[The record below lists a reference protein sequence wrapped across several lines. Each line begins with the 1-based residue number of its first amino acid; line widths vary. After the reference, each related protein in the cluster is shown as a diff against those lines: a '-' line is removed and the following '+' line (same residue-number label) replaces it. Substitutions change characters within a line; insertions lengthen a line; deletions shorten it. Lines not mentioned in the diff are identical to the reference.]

1 MKKNRKIVSSAL
13 ATGLALSTILVP
25 TTGTLSVE
33 AKSEKVSK
41 EEKKESKQKEKLDKM
56 REKTKKK
63 NGKFKVSWD
72 EEKDVPRLV
81 SGKLSD
87 ANVDI
92 TTFLEESKDIF
103 NIDDGEF
110 DVNSVETDELGM
122 SHYRTQLTVD
132 GIPVYGAE
140 LLVHTDANGIVTAVN
155 GQVEPKLG
163 KKKWSKSVKLSQRD
177 AIEVAESNL
186 SFTPDANTYTTEPVS
201 DLYVYEH
208 ENKWMPVY
216 IVELQFLEPYF
227 GREFFFIDAKKGDVL
242 RSFNQLQHAEA
253 TGTGTGVLGDTKT
266 INTFEQNGT
275 YYLSDRTK
283 ASGRIETF
291 DAGDQ
296 WATGSLVSDSDNNF
310 NSSRHKAAVDAH
322 YYAGVVYDYF
332 KNEHN
337 RNSYDDQG
345 SDVISSV
352 HVRDP
357 DALNRPW
364 NNAAWV
370 GTQMVYGDGD
380 GTTFTALS
388 GSLDVVAH
396 ELTHAV
402 TDFSAD
408 LVYEFEPGALNESFS
423 DVFGIIVEADYEGSA
438 DWLLGE
444 DVYTP
449 NISGDA
455 LRSVSNPTQYN
466 QPAHY
471 DDFVVLPNTREGD
484 WGGVHINSGIPN
496 KAFYN
501 IATTIGLDKSGDIY
515 YRALTRYLTSQSQFI
530 DARNALLQSAADLF
544 GEDGTE
550 YNAVADGFDAVGIGG
565 DIIVDPDD
573 TFEPNDSLSE
583 AYSVTSGD
591 RYTSYIS
598 SSTDE
603 DFYTFTTGGAGEI
616 TVDLTNVPQDYDLFL
631 LDENGSTLD
640 KSENARTS
648 DESITFSAS
657 GEDTFY
663 VKVIGYNGANS
674 SSPYSLTVSFPEEPT
689 TEGEWYYEEASY
701 DTPHPYSNNFTD
713 TFTYQKAGAEQVAI
727 HFSAFETEANYDF
740 VHITDGNGATV
751 ASYDGTQDAFWV
763 VVDGDE
769 INATLDTDFSITA
782 YGYTIDQVG
791 YFSDTPLVQ
800 GVDQG
805 EAKEAFYDEIEE
817 ADKPDP
823 DAYVAPVREEK
834 EEISEGEES
843 GEDTGE
849 ESSEEV
855 GNEEEEESSEEVGNE
870 EEEESSEEVG
880 NEEEE
885 GKEEEEEEGAG
896 EGEGEGTGGGN

>member
-13 ATGLALSTILVP
+13 ATGLAISTLLVP
-25 TTGTLSVE
+25 ATGSASVE
-33 AKSEKVSK
+33 VKSEKVSK
-41 EEKKESKQKEKLDKM
+41 EQKEKTKQQKKLDKL
-56 REKTKKK
+56 REKTTKQ

-72 EEKDVPRLV
+72 EKKGVPRHV

-87 ANVDI
+87 KSANI
-92 TTFLEESKDIF
+92 SSFLEENKDVF
-103 NIDDGEF
+103 NIEAGEF
-110 DVNSVETDELGM
+110 NINDVATDELGM
-122 SHYRTQLTVD
+122 THYRTQLTVD

-140 LLVHTDANGIVTAVN
+140 LLVHTDANGVVTAMN
-155 GQVEPKLG
+155 GQVEPKLEN
-163 KKKWSKSVKLSQRD
+163 KKWSKSVKLSQKD
-177 AIEVAESNL
+177 AIQVAEASL
-186 SFTPDANTYTTEPVS
+186 SFTPDANTYTTEPAS
-201 DLYVYEH
+201 DLYVYKH

-216 IVELQFLEPYF
+216 IVELQFLEPYI
-227 GREFFFIDAKKGDVL
+227 GREFVFIDAKKGDVL
-242 RSFNQLQHAEA
+242 RSFNQIQHAET

-266 INTFEQNGT
+266 LNTYEQNGT

-283 ASGRIETF
+283 PMTGNIETY

-296 WATGSLVSDSDNNF
+296 WATGTLVSDSDNNF
-310 NSSRHKAAVDAH
+310 NSSRQKAAVDAH

-337 RNSYDDQG
+337 RNSYDNRG
-345 SDVISSV
+345 SDVVSSV

-423 DVFGIIVEADYEGSA
+423 DVFGIIVEAGYEGSV

-444 DVYTP
+444 EVYTP
-449 NISGDA
+449 HISGDA
-455 LRSVSNPTQYN
+455 LRSISNPTLYN

-471 DDFVVLPNTREGD
+471 DDFVVLPNTQQGD

-515 YRALTRYLTSQSQFI
+515 YRALTQYLTSQSQFI

-550 YNAVADGFDAVGIGG
+550 YNAVADGFSAVGIGG
-565 DIIVDPDD
+565 GGPITND

-583 AYSVTSGD
+583 AHSITSGD
-591 RYTSYIS
+591 TYTSYIS
-598 SSTDE
+598 SSNDE
-603 DFYTFTTGGAGEI
+603 DFYTFTTGGAGDI
-616 TVDLTNVPQDYDLFL
+616 TVDLTNVPKDYDLYL
-631 LDENGSTLD
+631 LNASGSTVAQ
-640 KSENARTS
+640 SENARTS
-648 DESITFSAS
+648 NESITFSAS
-657 GEDTFY
+657 GADTFY

-674 SSPYSLTVSFPEEPT
+674 TSPYSLTASFPGETT
-689 TEGEWYYEEASY
+689 TEGEWFYENASY

-713 TFTYQKAGAEQVAI
+713 TFTYQKAGAQQVAI
-727 HFSAFETEANYDF
+727 HFSAFETEARYDF
-740 VHITDGNGATV
+740 VHITDGSGATV
-751 ASYDGTQDAFWV
+751 ASYDGAQDAFWV

-800 GVDQG
+800 GFDQ
-805 EAKEAFYDEIEE
+805 EATEAFYDEIEE

-823 DAYVAPVREEK
+823 EAYVAPEREEK
-834 EEISEGEES
+834 EEVSEGEES
-843 GEDTGE
+843 GNE
-849 ESSEEV
+849 EGSEEED
-855 GNEEEEESSEEVGNE
+855 N
-870 EEEESSEEVG
+870 
-880 NEEEE
+880 
-885 GKEEEEEEGAG
+885 
-896 EGEGEGTGGGN
+896 GGN